1 MNSKCVRV
9 GSVIPVNC
17 YIVSDDGAKEPFLA
31 VIDPGDDPDFIASQL
46 PGTPTHIII
55 THCHFDHIGA
65 LAPLHD
71 RYPSARIAVGESED
85 RDPERILSDIKSVL
99 GSFFK
104 YTAYAKNGCAFPE
117 PDILL
122 RDGDEIGPFRVLFT
136 PGHTKGSICLYS
148 EKDKVLYS
156 GDTLFRHSY
165 GRTDLPG
172 GSDEQMAHSLKR
184 LLHLDPDITVYPGH
198 DESTLIGDE
207 QLYFN
212 F

>member
-17 YIVSDDGAKEPFLA
+17 YIVGDDGAKEPFLA
-31 VIDPGDDPDFIASQL
+31 VIDPGDDPDVIASQL
-46 PGTPTHIII
+46 PAAPTHIII

-71 RYPSARIAVGESED
+71 RYPSARIA
-85 RDPERILSDIKSVL
+85 
-99 GSFFK
+99 FFK
-104 YTAYAKNGCAFPE
+104 YTAYAKNGCVFPE

-122 RDGDEIGPFRVLFT
+122 RDGDTIGPFTVLFT

-184 LLHLDPDITVYPGH
+184 LLHMDPDITVYPGH